1 MLRATCDV
9 FYTRTTPSF
18 TNTLRYLRATLYFS
32 FFFFPEIKSPRV
44 LTSQNLLISSRGVS
58 IGYNRQKTLALRQL
72 QRSHAPQKYRA
83 SLGWG

>member
-1 MLRATCDV
+1 MRRILHSHNTK
-9 FYTRTTPSF
+9 FYKHIAVPASYTIF
-18 TNTLRYLRATLYFS
+18 QL
-32 FFFFPEIKSPRV
+32 FFFPEIKSPRV
-44 LTSQNLLISSRGVS
+44 LTSQNPLISSRGVS